1 MCKEVIQTTESY
13 SKCHIVSYNTKAM
26 VTSQVFPRSRV
37 NEAISVTSWV
47 IFSVKIE
54 FKATEKYQVVSLDGV
69 GAIPIPNRAIF
80 TWEGPEKW
88 S

>member
-1 MCKEVIQTTESY
+1 MCREVIQTIESY
-13 SKCHIVSYNTKAM
+13 SEGHIVSYNPKAK
-26 VTSQVFPRSRV
+26 VPIQTFPRSRM
-37 NEAISVTSWV
+37 NEAISVSSWV